1 MTTDHDR
8 VKRWLLGLAE
18 RQVTASGSRATF
30 TSDMYFEAAE
40 SIEQLSA
47 EIAKLKA
54 ELEEAR
60 EAVKPFAAI
69 PPVVI
74 SEVTDEPLWAAHYWC
89 VVGHPDKSHFT
100 RDDLKRAI
108 AFLKKAGK

>member
-1 MTTDHDR
+1 MTDHDR

-47 EIAKLKA
+47 EIANLKA
-54 ELEEAR
+54 ELEEAQKII
-60 EAVKPFAAI
+60 EDLSPLAMNSLFLKTNSAMFAVN
-69 PPVVI
+69 
-74 SEVTDEPLWAAHYWC
+74 DDRL
-89 VVGHPDKSHFT
+89 T
-100 RDDLKRAI
+100 RAR
-108 AFLKKAGK
+108 AFLKKTGK